1 MEIMHYLI
9 KLLIQQRISEEQ
21 SYEAFKELLLRHAI
35 QRPPHSL
42 AVFSLN
48 DVKKIDLFVQD
59 TYFKH
64 YSMYQYTLT
73 VKDQL
78 ELKTKTTFELNEPTV
93 IDLLNS
99 AVEVPAREID
109 EIYQYLS
116 QTEQQEFER

>member
-9 KLLIQQRISEEQ
+9 KLLIQQRLSEEQ
-21 SYEAFKELLLRHAI
+21 SYEVFKELLLRHAI

-42 AVFSLN
+42 AFFSLN

-64 YSMYQYTLT
+64 FSMYQYTLT

-78 ELKTKTTFELNEPTV
+78 ELKTKTTFEPNEPAV